1 LLHGSTELQP
11 SPPERRQM
19 MDSDSSRLDSIAF
32 AEAVARA
39 VRDIDASSFERRD
52 VLLFDLLS
60 AAWPE
65 PIAQNQ

>member
-1 LLHGSTELQP
+1 
-11 SPPERRQM
+11 M
-19 MDSDSSRLDSIAF
+19 MNSDSGPLESISA
-32 AEAVARA
+32 AELVARA
-39 VRDIDASSFERRD
+39 VRDIDASSDERLD

>member
-1 LLHGSTELQP
+1 
-11 SPPERRQM
+11 M

>member
-1 LLHGSTELQP
+1 
-11 SPPERRQM
+11 M

-32 AEAVARA
+32 EEAVARA

-65 PIAQNQ
+65 PLAQNQ